1 MLKISIQ
8 TARFARNN
16 AELDG
21 FLAQIKEAG
30 IDGVDFPLYAFQN
43 KENPRFFDKE
53 LEEILEIVRPLK
65 EALDRH
71 GLIVTQT
78 HSPFPTYKMGDED
91 FNAYQVRAHRKC
103 CDLTRYLG
111 CDLMVVH
118 PAKESLLM
126 SAAEL
131 KEASIELYSSLIE
144 DAKRTGVKILLE
156 NMWSRRG
163 AGSAIF
169 DSTCGSAEESV
180 DYIDTL
186 NAIAGEEVF
195 GYCFDVGH
203 ASLCGKHMQEFL
215 RALGP
220 RLKALHIHD
229 TDRINDTHTIPYSFC
244 TAGGLPMTDW
254 EGMLAGLREIGYRG
268 AINFEAANAF
278 NCYPKPLYPALLN
291 MFYAIG
297 KYFSDEIEK

>member
-8 TARFARNN
+8 TARFAKNN
-16 AELDG
+16 DELDG
-21 FLAQIKEAG
+21 FLALVKAAG

-43 KENPRFFDKE
+43 KENPRFFDKPLDE
-53 LEEILEIVRPLK
+53 IIEILRPLK

-71 GLIVTQT
+71 GLSVCQT
-78 HSPFPTYKMGDED
+78 HSPFPTYKPDDED

-118 PAKESLLM
+118 PAHHISMTPKEQ
-126 SAAEL
+126 
-131 KEASIELYSSLIE
+131 KEKSITLYSALIE
-144 DAKRTGVKILLE
+144 DAKRTGVTILLE
-156 NMWSRRG
+156 NMWARRGG

-169 DSTCGSAEESV
+169 DSACADADEAV

-186 NAIAGEEVF
+186 NAMAGEELF

-203 ASLCGKHMQEFL
+203 ASLCGKNMRNFL
-215 RALGP
+215 CTLGS
-220 RLKALHIHD
+220 RVKALHIHD
-229 TDRINDTHTIPYSFC
+229 TNRIDDTHTIPYSFC
-244 TAGGLPMTDW
+244 TTSGMPMTDW

-268 AINFEAANAF
+268 VINFEAATAF
-278 NCYPKPLYPALLN
+278 VTYPKPLYPALLH
-291 MFYAIG
+291 MFCAIG
-297 KYFSDEIEK
+297 RYFSDEIEK

>member
-8 TARFARNN
+8 SGRFARNN
-16 AELDG
+16 NELDG
-21 FLAQIKEAG
+21 FLALVKAAG

-43 KENPRFFDKE
+43 KDNPRFFDKP
-53 LEEILEIVRPLK
+53 LEELLEVVRPLK
-65 EALDRH
+65 EALERH
-71 GLIVTQT
+71 GLTVCQT
-78 HSPFPTYKMGDED
+78 HSPFPTYKKDEED

-118 PAKESLLM
+118 PANESM
-126 SAAEL
+126 IMTAAER
-131 KEASIELYSSLIE
+131 KEASVGFYAALIE
-144 DAKRTGVKILLE
+144 DAKRTGVTILLE
-156 NMWSRRG
+156 NMWNRRG
-163 AGSAIF
+163 LYCTIF

-203 ASLCGKHMQEFL
+203 ASLCGKHMQDFL
-215 RALGP
+215 RTIGH
-220 RLKALHIHD
+220 RLKALHVHD
-229 TDRINDTHTIPYSFC
+229 TDRLNDTHTIPYSFC
-244 TAGGLPMTDW
+244 APTGAPLTDW

-268 AINFEAANAF
+268 AINFEAGTAF
-278 NCYPKPLYPALLN
+278 VTYPKPLYPALLN
-291 MFYAIG
+291 MFSAIG
-297 KYFSDEIEK
+297 RYFADEIEK